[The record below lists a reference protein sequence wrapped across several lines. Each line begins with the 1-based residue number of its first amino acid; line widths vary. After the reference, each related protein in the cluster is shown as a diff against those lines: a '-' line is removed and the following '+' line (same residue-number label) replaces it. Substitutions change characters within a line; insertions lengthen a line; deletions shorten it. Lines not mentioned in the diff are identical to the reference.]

1 MKTATLI
8 ARVLL
13 GLMFVVFGLNG
24 FLNFIPQAPMPAGLA
39 SQFIG
44 VLLASHFMVPVF
56 LLQIASG
63 LLFLVNRHLPLA
75 LTLIAPVIV
84 NILLFHVLMN
94 PGGIVPGAIATIF
107 WIVVF
112 NGVRSAFAG
121 ILGPESS
128 HAN

>member
-1 MKTATLI
+1 MRIATLI

-13 GLMFVVFGLNG
+13 GLMFVVVGLNG

-39 SQFIG
+39 SQFLG

-63 LLFLVNRHLPLA
+63 LLFLVDRHVPLA

-84 NILLFHVLMN
+84 NILLIHVLMN
-94 PGGIVPGAIATIF
+94 PDGIVPGAIATVF

-112 NGVRSAFAG
+112 LSVRSAFDG
-121 ILGPESS
+121 ILGRKSS
-128 HAN
+128 QAN